1 MIELAEVS
9 GLSDADPI
17 YPCLQA
23 TDQII
28 KQLRL
33 KSWFDIHRAV
43 PTMELL
49 DYIFCF
55 MRNKD
60 NINETARFI
69 KWLCELGEYNLAE
82 IIALLYESGMNGR
95 MMRLV
100 LLYMVVNFGL
110 LKEKE
115 LRGRK
120 YRSLDDGW
128 MEGPST
134 ALPWEAKEYNGR
146 MEEDTRQVDR
156 D

>member
-23 TDQII
+23 TDKII
-28 KQLRL
+28 AQLRIR
-33 KSWFDIHRAV
+33 SWFEMHRAIPV
-43 PTMELL
+43 MGLL
-49 DYIFCF
+49 DHMFANLR
-55 MRNKD
+55 MQD
-60 NINETARFI
+60 NAKEINRFVF
-69 KWLCELGEYNLAE
+69 WLRGYGEYKLAE
-82 IIALLYESGMNGR
+82 VIIEMYKSGMSAR
-95 MMRLV
+95 MLRLV

-120 YRSLDDGW
+120 YRSLDDEW

-134 ALPWEAKEYNGR
+134 ALPWEDKEYNGR
-146 MEEDTRQVDR
+146 MESDSRQVSGD
-156 D
+156 